1 MYRLHF
7 TNFFYIF
14 LCFLVSVF
22 IFQEYGKELPGA
34 TKLFSQRKIRTTLY
48 NDWRINLIHFTKK
61 FLALDT
67 LRQFFFYITCWVLV
81 DPLFKS
87 KMTLP

>member
-22 IFQEYGKELPGA
+22 IFQEYEKELPGL
-34 TKLFSQRKIRTTLY
+34 TGEDK
-48 NDWRINLIHFTKK
+48 NN
-61 FLALDT
+61 
-67 LRQFFFYITCWVLV
+67 
-81 DPLFKS
+81 PLK
-87 KMTLP
+87 